1 MKKKCLLLILM
12 VLLPL
17 NGCTKSDET
26 VETQVDTER
35 VETIDTEENSD
46 TEVEESLDTSPNEE
60 EENEVIS
67 EQTETLKT
75 ENEEQTKTP
84 RPSENKDT
92 PVEENKENNSSVEN
106 EPPKESENVSIPVV
120 NYNPNTIVQLATDRL
135 KAIGKVTLTDN
146 LDRLLAEGSITQ
158 EEYNE
163 YYPYDGAGYYS
174 VFMETDLNEA
184 KTTSGRKLRSE
195 EEIAEHIAEMLAIE
209 PGPFFLIEYAGVY
222 TTGGND
228 FYEFRCYRA

>member
-1 MKKKCLLLILM
+1 MKKKYILLMLM
-12 VLLPL
+12 VLLL
-17 NGCTKSDET
+17 FNGCKKRE
-26 VETQVDTER
+26 EQVLSQESTDCITIDDTEDK
-35 VETIDTEENSD
+35 EAEEPIK
-46 TEVEESLDTSPNEE
+46 TSPKEE
-60 EENEVIS
+60 EESKVES
-67 EQTETLKT
+67 EQTEHTD
-75 ENEEQTKTP
+75 NNHEEQKETPQTSDKT
-84 RPSENKDT
+84 DT
-92 PVEENKENNSSVEN
+92 IDKVEAEIDVSQESN
-106 EPPKESENVSIPVV
+106 PQESESASNPVIG
-120 NYNPNTIVQLATDRL
+120 YNPNTIVKLATEKL
-135 KAIGKVTLTDN
+135 KARGKITLTDN

-174 VFMETDLNEA
+174 VFMETNLHDA
-184 KTTSGRKLRSE
+184 KTTSGRKLSSE

>member
-1 MKKKCLLLILM
+1 M
-12 VLLPL
+12 VLLLL

-26 VETQVDTER
+26 VETQVDTES

-46 TEVEESLDTSPNEE
+46 TEVEEPLDTSPKEE
-60 EENEVIS
+60 EENKVIS
-67 EQTETLKT
+67 EQTEALKT

-106 EPPKESENVSIPVV
+106 EPPKESVNISTPVV
-120 NYNPNTIVQLATDRL
+120 NYNPNTIVQLATDKL

-174 VFMETDLNEA
+174 VFMETNLNEA
-184 KTTSGRKLRSE
+184 KTTSGRRLCSE
-195 EEIAEHIAEMLAIE
+195 EEIAEHIADMLALE
-209 PGPFFLIEYAGVY
+209 NGPYFLIEYAGIY
-222 TTGGND
+222 TTGGSD

>member
-17 NGCTKSDET
+17 NGCTKSDEN

-184 KTTSGRKLRSE
+184 KTTSGKKLRSE

-222 TTGGND
+222 MTGGSD